1 MMLHTC
7 RRVRG
12 VHWRVSERVSAR
24 GQCQHIYSSV
34 SERVSERVS
43 EEPLPIGIVGAGLG
57 GCVSV
62 HSV

>member
-1 MMLHTC
+1 
-7 RRVRG
+7 
-12 VHWRVSERVSAR
+12 VSAR